1 MLGLFGSLFAPK
13 VMYHAE
19 LPSRERIVRVFE
31 EQLVPHL
38 EPLGFV
44 FDRKEILF
52 RRERNDFTDTIDH
65 QIGHRNSAP
74 ARIVCFRP
82 SYSVRCKSFAR
93 WQREKLDWDG
103 SGILFSGDWGDLK
116 PTHTYGFKSH
126 QYDLGRTDNQRLMEA
141 YRNVLLLELIPIMDG
156 TEPLAN
162 AIPVMKR
169 MNRMATPVRIY
180 LACMLGRKE
189 EAREAL
195 AEYEA
200 HIRTK
205 YASDEKLMRALE
217 GCERMV
223 TGM

>member
-1 MLGLFGSLFAPK
+1 MPGLFGGLFAPK

-19 LPSRERIVRVFE
+19 LPARERIVRVFD

-52 RRERNDFTDTIDH
+52 RRERANFTDTIDH
-65 QIGHRNSAP
+65 QIGHRNSTP

-93 WQREKLDWDG
+93 WQRVQLDWDG
-103 SGILFSGDWGDLK
+103 EGLLFSGNWTDLK
-116 PTHTYGFKSH
+116 PTHSYGYDSH
-126 QYDLGRTDNQRLMEA
+126 SYDLGRTDNQRLMEA
-141 YRNVLLLELIPIMDG
+141 YRNALVQELIPIMDT
-156 TEPLAN
+156 TEPIAN

-169 MNRMATPVRIY
+169 MNRMVTPVQIY
-180 LACMLGRKE
+180 LACMVGRKQ

-195 AEYEA
+195 AEYDA
-200 HIRTK
+200 HIRAN
-205 YASDEKLMRALE
+205 YAADEKLMRGLE
-217 GCERMV
+217 RCGRMV
-223 TGM
+223 AAM